1 MLGIYNLLKVCYV
14 APMVAGE
21 TNRGTT
27 TRVVVLVLTVGIL
40 SALLTFFIG
49 GFVIRAPEALT
60 ASPATVAQ
68 GNQPAQSAFI
78 HLETV
83 ASVDSAI
90 TFPRPDDPNPSWVSY
105 LPTTILKVP
114 ANSVVT
120 VQIDQEDGASG
131 LRNPLWASAR
141 GIVDGKF
148 HMTYF
153 DDQGNPQEGD
163 FSAIADAATAAHT
176 FAIPD
181 LGVFVPLEG
190 ISDAA
195 PAGSMNVITFSFK
208 TGKAGLYH
216 WQCFVP
222 CGAGTI
228 YGNGGPMQT
237 LGYMAGLLVVQ

>member
-1 MLGIYNLLKVCYV
+1 MFASVVVDGANK
-14 APMVAGE
+14 
-21 TNRGTT
+21 GTA
-27 TRVVVLVLTVGIL
+27 TRLVVLVLSVGVL
-40 SALLTFFIG
+40 AGLLALFIG
-49 GFVIRAPEALT
+49 DFVVRGPESLT

-68 GNQPAQSAFI
+68 GSTPAQNPFI
-78 HLETV
+78 HLEVV

-90 TFPRPDDPNPSWVSY
+90 TFPRPDDPHPTWVSY
-105 LPTTILKVP
+105 LPTTVLKVP
-114 ANSVVT
+114 ANST
-120 VQIDQEDGASG
+120 ITMQIDQEDTPSG
-131 LRNPLWASAR
+131 LRNPYWGTAQ
-141 GIVDGKF
+141 GIVGGTF

-153 DDQGNPQEGD
+153 DDKGNPQEGD
-163 FSAIADAATAAHT
+163 FSAIDDPANAAHT

-190 ISDAA
+190 LSAAA

-208 TGKAGLYH
+208 TGKAGVYH

-237 LGYMAGLLVVQ
+237 LGYMAGFLVVQ

>member
-1 MLGIYNLLKVCYV
+1 MFADVVVDGANK
-14 APMVAGE
+14 
-21 TNRGTT
+21 GTA
-27 TRVVVLVLTVGIL
+27 TRLVVLVLSVGVLAALITV
-40 SALLTFFIG
+40 FIG
-49 GFVIRAPEALT
+49 DFVVRGPESLT

-68 GNQPAQSAFI
+68 GSTPAQNPFI
-78 HLETV
+78 HLEVV

-90 TFPRPDDPNPSWVSY
+90 TFPRPDDPNPTWVSY

-114 ANSVVT
+114 ANST
-120 VQIDQEDGASG
+120 ITMQIDQEDTPSG
-131 LRNPLWASAR
+131 LRNPYWGTAQ
-141 GIVDGKF
+141 GIVGGTF

-153 DDQGNPQEGD
+153 DDKGNPQEGD
-163 FSAIADAATAAHT
+163 FSAIDDPANAAHT

-190 ISDAA
+190 LNAAA

-208 TGKAGLYH
+208 TGKAGVYH

-237 LGYMAGLLVVQ
+237 LGYMAGFLVVQ

>member
-1 MLGIYNLLKVCYV
+1 
-14 APMVAGE
+14 MVAV
-21 TNRGTT
+21 RPSSFK
-27 TRVVVLVLTVGIL
+27 TRLVVLVLTVAIL
-40 SALLTFFIG
+40 SSLVAAFVV
-49 GFVIRAPEALT
+49 GFVLHAPP
-60 ASPATVAQ
+60 SV
-68 GNQPAQSAFI
+68 SAVSNPGGLGVSI

-83 ASVDSAI
+83 AAI
-90 TFPRPDDPNPSWVSY
+90 SDAIAFPRPDDPHLDWVSY
-105 LPTTILKVP
+105 LPTTTLKVP

-120 VQIDQEDGASG
+120 MTIDQEDGASG
-131 LRNPLWASAR
+131 LRNPFWSKAR
-141 GIVDGKF
+141 GILGDKF

-153 DDQGNPQEGD
+153 DDAGAPQVGD
-163 FSAIADAATAAHT
+163 FTALDDASTLAHS

-181 LGVFVPLEG
+181 LGVFVPLQG

-208 TGKAGLYH
+208 TGKAGIYH

-237 LGYMAGLLVVQ
+237 FGYMTGFLVVQ

>member
-1 MLGIYNLLKVCYV
+1 MFAIVV
-14 APMVAGE
+14 AAEG
-21 TNRGTT
+21 NRGAAM
-27 TRVVVLVLTVGIL
+27 RLVVLVLTVGIL
-40 SALLTFFIG
+40 AALVALFIG
-49 GFVIRAPEALT
+49 NFVVRGPGSLA

-68 GNQPAQSAFI
+68 GNTPAQNAFI

-90 TFPRPDDPNPSWVSY
+90 TFPRPDDPHPSWVSY

-120 VQIDQEDGASG
+120 MQIDQEDTPSG
-131 LRNPLWASAR
+131 LRNPFWAQAL
-141 GIVDGKF
+141 GIEGGTF

-153 DDQGNPQEGD
+153 DDKGNPQEGD
-163 FSAIADAATAAHT
+163 FSALSDAATAAHT

-190 ISDAA
+190 LSAAA

-208 TGKAGLYH
+208 TGKAGVYH

-237 LGYMAGLLVVQ
+237 LGYMAGFLVVQ

>member
-1 MLGIYNLLKVCYV
+1 MF
-14 APMVAGE
+14 AG
-21 TNRGTT
+21 
-27 TRVVVLVLTVGIL
+27 VVVDGANKGTPARLVALVLSVGVL
-40 SALLTFFIG
+40 AGLVTLFIG
-49 GFVIRAPEALT
+49 DFVVRGPESLT

-68 GNQPAQSAFI
+68 GTTPAQNPFI
-78 HLETV
+78 HLEVV

-90 TFPRPDDPNPSWVSY
+90 TFPRPDDPHPTWVSY

-114 ANSVVT
+114 ANST
-120 VQIDQEDGASG
+120 ITMQIDQEDTPSG
-131 LRNPLWASAR
+131 LRNPYWGTAQ
-141 GIVDGKF
+141 GIVGGTF

-153 DDQGNPQEGD
+153 DDKGNPQEGD
-163 FSAIADAATAAHT
+163 FSAIDDPANAAHT

-190 ISDAA
+190 LNAAA

-208 TGKAGLYH
+208 TGKAGVYH

-237 LGYMAGLLVVQ
+237 LGYMAGFLVVQ

>member
-1 MLGIYNLLKVCYV
+1 
-14 APMVAGE
+14 MVAV
-21 TNRGTT
+21 RPSSFK
-27 TRVVVLVLTVGIL
+27 TRLVVLVLTVAIL
-40 SALLTFFIG
+40 SSLVAAFVV
-49 GFVIRAPEALT
+49 GFVLHAPP
-60 ASPATVAQ
+60 SV
-68 GNQPAQSAFI
+68 SAVSNPGGLGVSI

-83 ASVDSAI
+83 AAI
-90 TFPRPDDPNPSWVSY
+90 SDAIAFPRPDDPHPDWVSY

-120 VQIDQEDGASG
+120 MTIDQEDGASG
-131 LRNPLWASAR
+131 LRNPFWSKAR
-141 GIVDGKF
+141 GILGGKF

-153 DDQGNPQEGD
+153 DDAGAPQVGD
-163 FSAIADAATAAHT
+163 FTALDDASTLAHS

-181 LGVFVPLEG
+181 LGVFVPLQG

-195 PAGSMNVITFSFK
+195 PAGSKNVITFSFK
-208 TGKAGLYH
+208 TGKAGIYH

-237 LGYMAGLLVVQ
+237 FGYMTGFLVVQ